1 MSPIL
6 IATLVLALSLLVLLG
21 SGVWIAI
28 SLLAAG
34 LIVFT
39 FFVPLDA
46 GSILASTMWDA
57 SWNWALT
64 ALPLFVW
71 MGEILM
77 RSGLSSSLFRGLA
90 PWVARLPGGLMHINV
105 IGCGV
110 MAAVSGSSAVTCAT
124 VGRMSIP
131 ELKARNYDPQL
142 MVGSLAGAGTFGLLI
157 PPSIIMIV
165 YGVVAQQSV
174 ARLFIAGILPGLMLI
189 VLFSSYIAI
198 WSLLNPDRCG
208 DVPTRVSFREKL
220 RASRELLPVV
230 ALVVGIIGSI
240 YGGFATPTEA
250 AAIGIFGALLLAALN
265 RTLSRDMFVQS
276 LLAATRISCMIGFI
290 IACAACLSIAV
301 GFADIPR
308 AAAGWVQEMNLSK
321 GGLIFVLTIF
331 FLILGC
337 FLEGISILV
346 LSSAV
351 VLPMIDA
358 AGIDPIWFGIYAVIV
373 IECAQITPPVG
384 FNLIV
389 LKSMTGRSIGEIAKA
404 TFPFLCLL
412 LFAIV
417 LIFVFPAIVTFL
429 PDLMLNK

>member
-28 SLLAAG
+28 SLLASG
-34 LIVFT
+34 IIVFT

-46 GSILASTMWDA
+46 GSILASTMWDS

-90 PWVARLPGGLMHINV
+90 PWVARLPGGLMHVNV

-131 ELKARNYDPQL
+131 ELRARNYDARM

-174 ARLFIAGILPGLMLI
+174 ARLFIAGIVPGLLLI
-189 VLFSSYIAI
+189 VLFSSYIAV
-198 WSLLNPDRCG
+198 WSLLNPTKCG
-208 DVPTRVSFREKL
+208 DIPPRTSFLEKL
-220 RASRELLPVV
+220 HASRELLPVV
-230 ALVVGIIGSI
+230 ALVIAIIGSI

-250 AAIGIFGALLLAALN
+250 AAIGILGALILAFLN
-265 RTLSRDMFVQS
+265 RTLSRTMFVDS
-276 LLAATRISCMIGFI
+276 ILAATRISCMIAFI

-308 AAAGWVQEMNLSK
+308 AAAGWVQTMDLSP
-321 GGLIFVLTIF
+321 GALIIVLTIF

-358 AGIDPIWFGIYAVIV
+358 AGIDPVWFGIYAVIV

-389 LKSMTGRSIGEIAKA
+389 LKSMTGRGIGEIAAA

-417 LIFVFPAIVTFL
+417 LIFLFPSIVTFL
-429 PDLMLNK
+429 PDLMLN